1 MGDGSPQVQ
10 LRNFQSSDELDLVDA
25 IDKLRSQGISHYVSL
40 PQLIVCGD
48 QSSGKSSVLD
58 AISGIPFP
66 TKDHLC
72 TRFATEVILR
82 RTATEGVSVSIVP
95 SQDRPEAE
103 CEQLA
108 QFRESLTTLDDI
120 PTLINGAKDAMGL
133 SGANN
138 AFSNDV
144 LRIEISGPNRPHLTI
159 VDLPGLIHSEN
170 KIQKAADVDLVQRLV
185 RSYMSNPRSII
196 LAVVSAKNDY
206 ANQVV
211 LKLARDVDP
220 NGIRTL
226 GVITKPDTLPVG
238 SESEGAFVAL
248 ARNEDVYFRLGWHV
262 LKNRDYETRHC
273 SADARDLAETQFFS
287 SGVWSNLPPGSVGI
301 VTLRKRLSQVLLDQ
315 IGNELPHLAAEI
327 ESSIEHCR
335 VELSRLGE
343 SRGTVDEQRLYLLRI
358 GQSFQSTVKAAKDGS
373 YADEIFGDSRTAD
386 GYCMRFRAV
395 IQNLNLEFA
404 DTMRRA
410 GQDRKIVDD
419 ATPEAG
425 EESRTVTR
433 TEYLNDIRELIKRSR
448 GRELPGMYN
457 PLIVGEL
464 FYEQSTPWER
474 LARKHIDLVW
484 RSSVAFLDLLVG
496 ELADVDTAEALRR
509 EVIHP
514 AMGVLRQGL
523 NSKLKKIITPF
534 QTVHAITYK
543 HYFTETIQNIR
554 EKRSKSEVER
564 KLEHYFGVED
574 LGTLDRLPM
583 NKMKLLP
590 GLVGALATR
599 NEADMDSYGCSEILD
614 CMEAYYKVAMKNFI
628 DNVAVQCVESKLV
641 SKLEHI
647 LSPSQ
652 IMQMDASMI
661 ERIAAESTQSQDRRE
676 RVSRKLTILKAGAEV
691 CKQFVSQTSMGM
703 CRTPHCLRLRLI
715 SPGTLQH
722 HQWPVEEVES
732 SEAEE
737 AESNADDIQNDEIVP
752 EPDSANDPI
761 QPAGT
766 WGSWS
771 LENGIPKVE
780 YTDVQ
785 QEVPSWPKKK
795 KKGIR
800 R

>member
-10 LRNFQSSDELDLVDA
+10 LRNLQSSDELDLVDA

-48 QSSGKSSVLD
+48 QSSGKSSVLN

-82 RTATEGVSVSIVP
+82 RTAAEGASVSIVP

-108 QFRESLTTLDDI
+108 QFRESLPALDDI
-120 PTLINGAKDAMGL
+120 PNLIDRAKDAMGL
-133 SGANN
+133 SAANN

-170 KIQKAADVDLVQRLV
+170 KIQKAADIDLVQRLV
-185 RSYMSNPRSII
+185 RSYMSNTRSII

-220 NGIRTL
+220 KGIRTL

-248 ARNEDVYFRLGWHV
+248 ARNEDVSFRLGWHV

-273 SADARDLAETQFFS
+273 SADARDLAEAQFLS
-287 SGVWSNLPPGSVGI
+287 SGVWNDLPPGSVGI
-301 VTLRKRLSQVLLDQ
+301 ATLRQRLSQVLLDQ
-315 IGNELPHLAAEI
+315 IRNELPHLAAEI
-327 ESSIEHCR
+327 ESSIEHCH

-343 SRGTVDEQRLYLLRI
+343 SRGTTDEQRLYLLRI
-358 GQSFQSTVKAAKDGS
+358 SQSFQSTVKAAEDGS
-373 YADEIFGDSRTAD
+373 YGDGIFGDARTAD

-410 GQDRKIVDD
+410 GHHCKIIDNAALD
-419 ATPEAG
+419 AG
-425 EESRTVTR
+425 EENRTVTR
-433 TEYLNDIRELIKRSR
+433 TEYLNQIRELLKRSR

-464 FYEQSTPWER
+464 FYEQSTPWEG

-484 RSSVAFLDLLVG
+484 KSGVAFLDLLVDK
-496 ELADVDTAEALRR
+496 LADVDTAEALRR

-514 AMGVLRQGL
+514 AMGVLLNGL
-523 NSKLKKIITPF
+523 NHKLKKTIAPF
-534 QTVHAITYK
+534 QTGHPITYN
-543 HYFTETIQNIR
+543 HYFTETIQNVR
-554 EKRSKSEVER
+554 EKRLQSEVQK
-564 KLEHYFGVED
+564 KLVRFFGVKDPVTLED
-574 LGTLDRLPM
+574 LPVE
-583 NKMKLLP
+583 KMKLAS
-590 GLVGALATR
+590 LVEVLATR
-599 NEADMDSYGCSEILD
+599 NEADMDRYACSELLD
-614 CMEAYYKVAMKNFI
+614 CMEAYYKVRIGTPTHWTDTYPHPTIGRNENF
-628 DNVAVQCVESKLV
+628 
-641 SKLEHI
+641 H
-647 LSPSQ
+647 
-652 IMQMDASMI
+652 
-661 ERIAAESTQSQDRRE
+661 R
-676 RVSRKLTILKAGAEV
+676 
-691 CKQFVSQTSMGM
+691 
-703 CRTPHCLRLRLI
+703 
-715 SPGTLQH
+715 
-722 HQWPVEEVES
+722 
-732 SEAEE
+732 
-737 AESNADDIQNDEIVP
+737 
-752 EPDSANDPI
+752 
-761 QPAGT
+761 
-766 WGSWS
+766 
-771 LENGIPKVE
+771 
-780 YTDVQ
+780 
-785 QEVPSWPKKK
+785 
-795 KKGIR
+795 
-800 R
+800 